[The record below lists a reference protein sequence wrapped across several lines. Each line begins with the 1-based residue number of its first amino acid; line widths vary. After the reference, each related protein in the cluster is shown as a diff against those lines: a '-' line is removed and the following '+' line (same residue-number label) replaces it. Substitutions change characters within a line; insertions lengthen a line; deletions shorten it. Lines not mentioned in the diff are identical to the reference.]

1 MKQGRDGRR
10 LRRAG
15 VFLMAV
21 AVLFAAAGCGKKA
34 TPQNL
39 FADMQNN
46 TKDMKAVEATL
57 KMGMSMSEG
66 SSKMEMGMD
75 IDMESTMDPEAVHMA
90 GEIKINISGLD
101 MGTDIEVYQVKEDG
115 EDIMYMNLMNEW
127 MRSKPDTAG
136 QAFDFKSIDTMK
148 SLAKLA
154 DEFELSE
161 ETVKVEGKECFE
173 LTGVIK
179 GDIFKDIMNK
189 DFLDSFGVG
198 ELIEE
203 DDIAKME
210 VPCTIDIS
218 REDILPVRMY
228 MDMKDAVGAI
238 GGEELGDVTVD
249 EYYMEILYTSF
260 NKTDKIEV
268 PANVKES
275 ATDVTEGL
283 EDALEDDLENSLG
296 GGTGASVGSG
306 EPLQRAEQSAE
317 LGSSWDS
324 YTVQLNE
331 KVITFPCTIED
342 VEAAGIK
349 LDTDYTPLDTTVSAG
364 DYELGFFMDD
374 KGNEVAFEIS
384 NSGSSDLPL
393 NECLVT
399 GITVGDYDL
408 SYGGLTVVL
417 PGGVQMGMTK
427 EEVLALYGETEDV
440 YEGDTKHMY
449 TWSDPDDFYK
459 YCEIDFDASTGKVVS
474 MVLTCT
480 EF

>member
-10 LRRAG
+10 FRRAG
-15 VFLMAV
+15 VFLMAAV
-21 AVLFAAAGCGKKA
+21 VLFAAVGCGKKA

-39 FADMQNN
+39 LADMQENA
-46 TKDMKAVEATL
+46 KDMKAVEATL
-57 KMGMSMSEG
+57 KMGMSMSDG
-66 SSKMEMGMD
+66 SSKMEMGID
-75 IDMESTMDPEAVHMA
+75 IDMESTMDPQELHMD

-101 MGTDIEVYQVKEDG
+101 MGTDIEVYQVKEDS
-115 EDIMYMNLMNEW
+115 EDIMYINLMNEW
-127 MRSKPDTAG
+127 MRSKTDTAG
-136 QAFDFKSIDTMK
+136 QTFDFKDMDTMK

-154 DEFELSE
+154 DQFELAE
-161 ETVKVEGKECFE
+161 KPVEVEGKECFE
-173 LTGVIK
+173 LTGVIT
-179 GDIFKDIMNK
+179 GDIFKDVMNK

-198 ELIEE
+198 ELIDE

-228 MDMKDAVGAI
+228 MDMKDAVGAV
-238 GGEELGDVTVD
+238 GGNELGDVTVD

-275 ATDVTEGL
+275 ATNVTEDL
-283 EDALEDDLENSLG
+283 EDALEEDLENGLG
-296 GGTGASVGSG
+296 GGTGASLGSG
-306 EPLQRAEQSAE
+306 EPLQRADQSTE
-317 LGSSWDS
+317 LGATWDS
-324 YTVQLNE
+324 YTVEIND
-331 KVITFPCTIED
+331 KVLTFPCTIAD
-342 VEAAGIK
+342 VEEAGIK
-349 LDTDYTPLDTTVSAG
+349 LDTDYTPLDTVVSAG

-384 NSGSSDLPL
+384 NSGSADLPL

-399 GITVGDYDL
+399 GITIGDYDL

-427 EEVLALYGETEDV
+427 EEVLAIYGETEDV
-440 YEGDTKHMY
+440 YEGETQHMY
-449 TWSDPDDFYK
+449 TWSDPNDFYK